1 MALDPHA
8 GARLLVKCLESHGVE
23 YIFGIPGAKID
34 AVYDALNDSPI
45 RIILCRHEQNAAFMA
60 ASYGRL
66 TGKPGVVLVTSGPG
80 VANLCTGLL
89 TATTEGDP
97 VVAIGGNVSRAMALK
112 ASHQSMNNVLLMKA
126 VCKYDVEVKTV
137 ESIPEIVENAFRL
150 ALEPQSGAAFIS
162 LPQDVSLESTKHT
175 PFNVSQPVV
184 FGSAP
189 MGALQQAVELID
201 KAKCPIILLGQ
212 EASREQNTQAVRDLL
227 LTMPMATIGTYQ
239 AAGVISHELLDCFF
253 GRVGLFQ
260 NQPGDVLLED
270 ADVVLTIGFNPAE
283 YDPEIWNSEYNKTL
297 IHLDYTPAEIRC
309 GYQPR
314 VELLGDIA
322 TNVEALRSQLKPRH
336 QIKHVDKIR
345 GLVDE
350 LHQEIERGKELTGT
364 PIHPLRFIYDL
375 RKTLTDDD
383 MVICDI
389 GSVYMWMARYYLV
402 YRPRHLLFSNG
413 QQTLGVALPWAMG
426 CNFAYPD
433 RRVVS
438 MSGDGGFLF
447 SAMELETAVRE
458 GCRFVH
464 IVWADG
470 SYDMVKEQQVMKYKR
485 DSAVHF
491 NDINIVDF
499 AQAFGAKGYSIGH
512 SDELVPTLEEALQQ
526 KVPVLINMPVD
537 YSDNPAL
544 FEIIDPD
551 CGH

>member
-8 GARLLVKCLESHGVE
+8 GARLLVKCLEAHGVE

-34 AVYDALNDSPI
+34 AVFDALNDSPI
-45 RIILCRHEQNAAFMA
+45 RIILCRHEQNATFMA

-112 ASHQSMNNVLLMKA
+112 ASHQSMDNVLLMKA
-126 VCKYDVEVKTV
+126 VSKYHVEVKTV
-137 ESIPEIVENAFRL
+137 ESIPEIVENAFRY

-162 LPQDVSLESTKHT
+162 LPQDVSLESTQHT
-175 PFNVSQPVV
+175 PFKASQPIL
-184 FGSAP
+184 FGK
-189 MGALQQAVELID
+189 ALDASLKQAMDLID
-201 KAKCPIILLGQ
+201 QAKCPVILLGQ
-212 EASREQNTQAVRDLL
+212 EASRDNNSEAVRDLL
-227 LTMPMATIGTYQ
+227 LTTPMAVVGTFQ

-283 YDPEIWNSEYNKTL
+283 YDPEVWNSQFNKKI
-297 IHLDYTPAEIRC
+297 IHLDYTPADIRC
-309 GYQPR
+309 GYQPT

-322 TNVEALRSQLKPRH
+322 VNVGVLRSKLKPRH
-336 QIKHVDKIR
+336 KIKHVDKIR
-345 GLVDE
+345 GLMDE
-350 LHQEIERGKELTGT
+350 LHAEIEKGKELTGT

-375 RKTLTDDD
+375 RKTLKDED

-426 CNFAYPD
+426 CNFAYAD

-512 SDELVPTLEEALQQ
+512 SDELIPTLEEALQQ
-526 KVPVLINMPVD
+526 TVPVLINMPVD